1 MSQDCYND
9 IIAMY
14 DNPLTPLIPEEKREH
29 VFTVT
34 EITRRI
40 KGTLETNFFDVWV
53 VGEVSNLRRPSSGH
67 IYLTLKDENAQ
78 MQGVIFRNTGSR
90 LRFEL
95 KDGMGILVRGSISV
109 YEPRGQYQIKIE
121 EVEPR
126 GIGTLQLAFQQ
137 LKEKLEKEGLFDP
150 GHKKPIPFLPQNIAI
165 VTSPTG
171 AAIKDMVNIINR
183 RFPGVQIFL
192 YPVKVQGDGAAD
204 EIAQAIYE
212 INRMADIEVIIVGR
226 GGGSIEDLWAFNE
239 EIVARSIY
247 ASQIPVISAVGHEID
262 VTIADFVADKRAL
275 TPSEAGEMV
284 VPRQDLL
291 IDMLNKNKARLTQ
304 GLQNKLILAKNRL
317 RSIANSYAFRK
328 PLDNVLNLHQ
338 RLDDIIQRMGM
349 RIKHILENDEKRLS
363 NIVKRLDSL
372 SPLRILS
379 RGYSITTRFDDGSPI
394 KSAKQLKRGE
404 KIKTT
409 LYEGY
414 MVSVI
419 EEAGLA
425 LE

>member
-1 MSQDCYND
+1 MTTIHY
-9 IIAMY
+9 
-14 DNPLTPLIPEEKREH
+14 NPLTPLIMEEEKRER

-34 EITRRI
+34 EITRSI
-40 KGTLETNFFDVWV
+40 KGTLETNFFDIWV

-67 IYLTLKDENAQ
+67 IYLTLKDEDAQ
-78 MQGVIFRNTGSR
+78 MQGVIFRSIGSR

-95 KDGMGILVRGSISV
+95 KDGMDILVRGSISV
-109 YEPRGQYQIKIE
+109 YEPRGQYQINIE
-121 EVEPR
+121 EIEPR
-126 GIGTLQLAFQQ
+126 GMGALQLAFQQ
-137 LKEKLEKEGLFDP
+137 LKERLEKEGLFDP
-150 GHKKPIPFLPQNIAI
+150 AHKKPIPFLPQKIAI

-183 RFPGVQIFL
+183 RFPGVQILL
-192 YPVKVQGDGAAD
+192 YPVKVQGDGAAE

-212 INRMADIEVIIVGR
+212 INRLADIDVMIVGR

-247 ASQIPVISAVGHEID
+247 DSQIPVISAVGHEID

-284 VPRQDLL
+284 VPRRDLL
-291 IDMLNKNKARLTQ
+291 IDMLHKNKTRLTQ
-304 GLQNKLILAKNRL
+304 GLQNKLMFAKNRF
-317 RSIANSYAFRK
+317 RIIANSYAFRK
-328 PLDNVLNLHQ
+328 PLDNVLNLQQ

-349 RIKHILENDEKRLS
+349 RIKHILEMDEKRLS
-363 NIVKRLDSL
+363 NIAKRLDSL

-379 RGYSITTRFDDGSPI
+379 RGYSITTRVDDGSPI
-394 KSAKQLKRGE
+394 KSVKQLKKGE

-409 LYEGY
+409 LYEGHI
-414 MVSVI
+414 VSVI
-419 EEAGLA
+419 VQ
-425 LE
+425 